1 MVLIAQ
7 ITDLHATGPD
17 SVINGIVDANA
28 MLGAAVDHLN
38 RMRPQPDV
46 VIATGDLADRG
57 LPEEYSLVGALLAR
71 LEMPVYVL
79 PGNHDERRPLV
90 DAFPDHAYLPR
101 DGGPLCWVVDD
112 HPVRLVGVD
121 TTETD
126 RHDGVLDRARLAWLD
141 DVLGARPDA
150 PTLVAMHHPP
160 FETGVWW
167 MDCIGLRD
175 REAFEEVVR
184 RHPQV
189 RRVVAGHVHRPVQT
203 TWGDALV
210 SAAPSTAHQV
220 GLDLLTGVTAT
231 LTSEPPMVTLI
242 DWQDD
247 LIVNH
252 TASFL
257 APERIIEI
265 PSVVDD
271 WDTTREYLLTR
282 APMPKSG
289 TMMG

>member
-1 MVLIAQ
+1 MLIAQ
-7 ITDLHATGPD
+7 ITDLHVTGPD
-17 SVINGIVDANA
+17 SLIQGIVDANS

-38 RMRPQPDV
+38 RMRPQPEV

-57 LPEEYSLVGALLAR
+57 LPEEYSLLGELLAR

-79 PGNHDERRPLV
+79 PGNHDERAPLV

-101 DGGPLCWVVDD
+101 DGSPLCWVVDD
-112 HPVRLVGVD
+112 QPVRLVGVD

-126 RHDGVLDRARLAWLD
+126 RHDGVLDRTRLAWLD
-141 DVLGARPDA
+141 DVLTARPDA
-150 PTLVAMHHPP
+150 L
-160 FETGVWW
+160 
-167 MDCIGLRD
+167 
-175 REAFEEVVR
+175 
-184 RHPQV
+184 
-189 RRVVAGHVHRPVQT
+189 
-203 TWGDALV
+203 
-210 SAAPSTAHQV
+210 
-220 GLDLLTGVTAT
+220 
-231 LTSEPPMVTLI
+231 TLI

-257 APERIIEI
+257 VPERIIEV

-271 WDTTREYLLTR
+271 WDVTREYLLSR
-282 APMPKSG
+282 SPMPKSG